1 MERGYRWLCAA
12 GGQPVGLGGL
22 WAGQGGSRVG
32 RVRAVADPTAAWALG
47 RLLVLVSSSSI
58 SARVRASL
66 PEGTLPVG
74 LGLLVAGVATYA
86 FFKVG
91 NIAVGGDVAFEPI
104 ASLWFATFALAP
116 GFFLPLE
123 QELGR
128 AIAHRRAL
136 GQGSQP
142 VVDKVVKLGVLLV
155 AVVGFAILLLSPLIA
170 SSYFDGDWF
179 MVVTLILAF
188 SAYAPAHLARGVC
201 SGTGRFND
209 YAIVMASDGVVRI
222 VLCVLLAVIGV
233 TAAGAYGLAVAVAPL
248 FAVGF
253 VYRKGSLRTEPGPPA
268 EWSEVTANLGWLLLG
283 SVFAATLL
291 NAGPIAATLLAGDDQ
306 DALVT
311 QFSYGVLLARI
322 PLFLFQAVQA
332 ALLPRLSRLAAKGE
346 LTEFRSGLRRL
357 LLVVVVVGVIGTVGA
372 FIIGPWAIS
381 AVYDADLSGGT
392 LAILALG
399 SAFYMMAIA
408 TAQAV
413 IALKGHA
420 LVALGWGCGVV
431 AFVLGTWLS
440 SDDLFRRIE
449 LGLLI
454 SSITSMV
461 AFMLALKYKMST
473 DVVPDQDSIMDAITD
488 MPFES

>member
-1 MERGYRWLCAA
+1 
-12 GGQPVGLGGL
+12 
-22 WAGQGGSRVG
+22 
-32 RVRAVADPTAAWALG
+32 
-47 RLLVLVSSSSI
+47 VSSSSI

-74 LGLLVAGVATYA
+74 FALLVAGVATYA

-91 NIAVGGDVAFEPI
+91 NVAVGGPEAFEPI

-136 GQGSQP
+136 GQGAQP
-142 VVDKVVKLGVLLV
+142 VVHKVVKLGALLV
-155 AVVGFAILLLSPLIA
+155 LAVGLTIIVFSPLIA

-179 MVVTLILAF
+179 MVVALVLAF
-188 SAYAPAHLARGVC
+188 ASYGPAHLARGAC
-201 SGTGRFND
+201 SGSGRFND
-209 YAIVMASDGVVRI
+209 YALVMGSDGVVRI
-222 VLCVLLAVIGV
+222 VLCVILAVVGIE
-233 TAAGAYGLAVAVAPL
+233 AAGAYGLAVAIAPL
-248 FAVGF
+248 FAVAF
-253 VYRKGSLRTEPGPPA
+253 VYRRGSLRTEPGPPA
-268 EWSEVTANLGWLLLG
+268 EWNEVTTNLGWLLLG
-283 SVFAATLL
+283 SVFAASLL
-291 NAGPIAATLLAGDDQ
+291 NAGPIAASLLADPDQ

-311 QFSYGVLLARI
+311 EFSYGVLLARI

-332 ALLPRLSRLAAKGE
+332 ALLPRLSRLAARGE
-346 LTEFRSGLRRL
+346 LSEFRTGLRRL
-357 LLVVVVVGVIGTVGA
+357 MWVVVAVGVIGTAGA
-372 FIIGPWAIS
+372 FIIGPWAIEV
-381 AVYDADLSGGT
+381 VYDATLNGRT

-399 SAFYMMAIA
+399 SACYMMALA

-413 IALKGHA
+413 IALRGHA
-420 LVALGWGCGVV
+420 LVAAGWVAAAV

-440 SDDLFRRIE
+440 SDDLFRRVE

-454 SSITSMV
+454 SSITAMA
-461 AFMLALKYKMST
+461 AFGLALHHKLSLG
-473 DVVPDQDSIMDAITD
+473 VVPDQDSIMDAITD